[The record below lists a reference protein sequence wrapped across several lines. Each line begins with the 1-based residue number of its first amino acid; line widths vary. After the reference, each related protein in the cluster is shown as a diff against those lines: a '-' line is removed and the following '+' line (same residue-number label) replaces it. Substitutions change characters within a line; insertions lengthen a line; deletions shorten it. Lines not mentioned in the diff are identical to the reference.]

1 MPLPSESP
9 AYRDLSDWVVLRVL
23 DAIRNGGIRPGDRLV
38 EHEVA
43 ATFGVSRAPV
53 RDALHKLE
61 AIGVVERRL
70 PRGVYVR
77 SWTDQDATEV
87 VELIDALILTSVQMG
102 ADRLT
107 DDDLAQ
113 LERYLVDTAA
123 LANSADDD
131 PVRRQE
137 MDLEFHLII
146 ARAAGNRRVVQMM
159 ETLGIPLLL
168 YARDTL
174 SDPDGDHSN
183 QIHWELLDALKRRD
197 KSAAVAGVMRNA
209 QKSKAVFVR
218 ALHHRTETEA
228 ALPAGGASAPEASA
242 AGSAV
247 PRRTTDSGAGG
258 PSPRAAR

>member
-61 AIGVVERRL
+61 TIGVVERRL

-77 SWTDQDATEV
+77 SWSDQDATEV

-159 ETLGIPLLL
+159 ETLGTPCCSMRARPCPIPM
-168 YARDTL
+168 ATTATRST
-174 SDPDGDHSN
+174 
-183 QIHWELLDALKRRD
+183 
-197 KSAAVAGVMRNA
+197 
-209 QKSKAVFVR
+209 
-218 ALHHRTETEA
+218 
-228 ALPAGGASAPEASA
+228 
-242 AGSAV
+242 GSCST
-247 PRRTTDSGAGG
+247 P
-258 PSPRAAR
+258 